1 MRTTIAR
8 RQIILS
14 CIVVAL
20 IGLFAGQ
27 AKAQTSGEH
36 IELLSYSLGIIQGQ
50 TARVSVTLRRL
61 ANPRLPDDPVIARFQ
76 LLDTEGEVIA
86 QSAEIRIRRG
96 QTRYW
101 DQPRAALPASSEPGG
116 RVQVRV
122 RILITTL
129 SNDLERTSLMPTIE
143 VIDALTGGTVYQMGK
158 RFLIFVP
165 TPHDPPG
172 N

>member
-1 MRTTIAR
+1 MKPTIMKP
-8 RQIILS
+8 QITLA
-14 CIVVAL
+14 AL
-20 IGLFAGQ
+20 ILTLIFAGQ
-27 AKAQTSGEH
+27 IRAQTTGQH
-36 IELLSYSLGIIQGQ
+36 IELLSYSFGIIQAQ
-50 TARVSVTLRRL
+50 TARVSITLRRL
-61 ANPRLPDDPVIARFQ
+61 ANPRQPDDPVIARVQ

-101 DQPRAALPASSEPGG
+101 DQPRAALPASTEPGG

-122 RILITTL
+122 RVLITTQ
-129 SNDLERTSLMPTIE
+129 SGDLERASLMPTIE
-143 VIDALTGGTVYQMGK
+143 VIDVFTGGTVYQMGK

-165 TPHDPPG
+165 TPHGTPG